1 MLKPVG
7 TIPRELQPDCAD
19 LGLCVPSTTVARCC
33 QEGLSSHG
41 PQQQPTPPFSCD
53 VFPESGGISVF
64 IIARALPFP
73 FHPYLVVLRGD
84 PQPGTSLQK
93 LRPNLNLPRLPLGF
107 QGKVH

>member
-1 MLKPVG
+1 MALN
-7 TIPRELQPDCAD
+7 
-19 LGLCVPSTTVARCC
+19 
-33 QEGLSSHG
+33 SSPH
-41 PQQQPTPPFSCD
+41 PHSVVMCFQNQ
-53 VFPESGGISVF
+53 GGISVF
-64 IIARALPFP
+64 IIACALPFP